1 MTGTDLTISQP
12 ELVTLALNELGGSR
26 KAIDTE
32 DIAVQAR
39 ELSPVA
45 FAWRRYPQ
53 HINLELV
60 RVALVGA
67 TRMHYVKGRGRGGWV
82 LTDEGVAWVARNRE
96 QLMTAL
102 GTPGRDGGPVKQTE
116 TAHRERERLRI
127 GKTDAL
133 QKWRIG
139 VAVTS
144 SEASAVF
151 RVDQYTVETTRLTKV
166 RALRDLFED
175 DPELGPF
182 LQAMSAITA
191 TAEQRME
198 RSSGQS

>member
-1 MTGTDLTISQP
+1 MTSTDLTISQP
-12 ELVTLALNELGGSR
+12 ELVTLALSELGGSR

-32 DIAVQAR
+32 DIAMRAR

-67 TRMHYVKGRGRGGWV
+67 TRMHFAKGRGRGGWV
-82 LTDEGVAWVARNRE
+82 LTDEGVAWVGRNRE
-96 QLMTAL
+96 QLMEAL
-102 GTPGRDGGPVKQTE
+102 GIAGKSGGLVKQTE

-127 GKTDAL
+127 GRTDAL
-133 QKWRIG
+133 QKWRVG
-139 VAVTS
+139 ASVTS
-144 SEASAVF
+144 GEAAAVF

-182 LQAMSAITA
+182 LEVMSAITA
-191 TAEQRME
+191 TAGQRME
-198 RSSGQS
+198 SNNDQP